1 LDTLDLASTNDP
13 MQRWRETMAGNEI
26 KAVFFDFDSTL
37 TSPGALDFPEIKRAI
52 GCPQEIPILEF
63 IDSLDSETAKDRAR
77 NILDDYEIE
86 AAAASGPAEGCEQ
99 LLRTLKARGVQI
111 GIVSRNSL
119 KSIARAFE
127 NFSNFRMDAF
137 DVIISRDSPA
147 AVKPSPEGVLLAAR
161 KLGLPPERTMMV
173 GDYIFD
179 LRAGR
184 AAGAYTVLLD
194 IGGYRSAWLGE
205 YDFAI
210 DTLDQL
216 LRIIDLGSPL
226 PPGKLP
232 NHILA
237 SFIDTVQFTDPGII
251 IGPGVGEDT
260 AALDITG
267 QEVLILK
274 SDPITFVAQ
283 DAGYYAVVINANDI
297 ATSGARPRW
306 MLATLLFPPAT
317 TALQIQRTL
326 LAIRDVCT
334 NLDIS
339 LCGGHTEITEAVTRP
354 VITGMMA
361 GLVSRADLLDKGNLR
376 PGDRILLTKRVAV
389 EGTAIL
395 ATEFEERLLEQGIGR
410 ETLKAGAALVDC
422 LSILPEAE
430 LAAAHPGTVALHD
443 VTEGGLSTALFEL
456 SCAAGYRLK
465 INMETIPVYTE
476 TRQLCRALSL
486 NPLGL
491 IGSGSLLIAC
501 RPSSAAVMTQRLTA
515 AEIEVACIGE
525 VAEKGCGIDALD
537 ENRPTI
543 WPTFEVDELARLF
556 H

>member
-1 LDTLDLASTNDP
+1 
-13 MQRWRETMAGNEI
+13 MAGNEI

-52 GCPQEIPILEF
+52 GCPPEIPILEF

-77 NILDDYEIE
+77 NILDDYEIK
-86 AAAASGPAEGCEQ
+86 AAAASRPAEGCEQ
-99 LLRTLKARGVQI
+99 LLQKLKSRGLQI

-127 NFSNFRMDAF
+127 NFDDFRMDAF

-161 KLGLPPERTMMV
+161 KLKLPPERTMMV

-194 IGGYRSAWLGE
+194 IGGFRSEWLGE

-210 DTLDQL
+210 DALDQL
-216 LRIIDLGSPL
+216 ARIIDLGNPL

-232 NHILA
+232 NHILE
-237 SFIDTVQFTDPGII
+237 SFIDTVQFADPGII

-317 TALQIQRTL
+317 TALQIHHTL
-326 LAIRDVCT
+326 LAIRDVCK

-339 LCGGHTEITEAVTRP
+339 LCGGHTEITDAVTRP

-361 GLVSRADLLDKGNLR
+361 GLVNRADLMEKSNLR
-376 PGDRILLTKRVAV
+376 PGDRVLLTKRVAV

-395 ATEFEERLLEQGIGR
+395 AAEFEERLIEQGIDR
-410 ETLKAGAALVDC
+410 KTIQASAALSNC

-430 LAAAHPGTVALHD
+430 LAAAHPGAVALHD

-456 SCAAGYRLK
+456 SCASGYRLK
-465 INMETIPVYTE
+465 INMDTIPIYAE
-476 TRQLCRALSL
+476 TRQLCRALGL

-501 RPSSAAVMTQRLTA
+501 RPSNAAVLTQCLAA

-525 VAEKGCGIDALD
+525 VAEEGCGIDAW
-537 ENRPTI
+537 EGSRPAI

-556 H
+556 Q

>member
-1 LDTLDLASTNDP
+1 
-13 MQRWRETMAGNEI
+13 MAGNEI

-52 GCPQEIPILEF
+52 DCPPEIPILEF
-63 IDSLDSETAKDRAR
+63 IDSLESETAKERAR
-77 NILDDYEIE
+77 KILDAYEIE
-86 AAAASGPAEGCEQ
+86 AAAASRPADGCEK
-99 LLRTLKARGVQI
+99 LLQTLKGRGLQI

-127 NFSNFRMDAF
+127 NFNVFRMDAF

-161 KLGLPPERTMMV
+161 ELGLPPERTIMV
-173 GDYIFD
+173 GDYGFD

-184 AAGAYTVLLD
+184 AAGACTVLLD
-194 IGGYRSAWLGE
+194 IGGFRSEWLGE

-210 DTLDQL
+210 DALDEL
-216 LRIIDLGSPL
+216 LRIIDLGAPL

-232 NHILA
+232 NHILET
-237 SFIDTVQFTDPGII
+237 FIAAVQFEDPEII

-260 AALDITG
+260 AALDIAG
-267 QEVLILK
+267 REVLVLK

-297 ATSGARPRW
+297 ATSVARPRW

-317 TALQIQRTL
+317 TALQIHRTL
-326 LAIRDVCT
+326 LAIRDVCAD
-334 NLDIS
+334 LDIS
-339 LCGGHTEITEAVTRP
+339 LCGGHTEITDAVTRP

-361 GLVSRADLLDKGNLR
+361 GLVNRADLLEKGKLR
-376 PGDRILLTKRVAV
+376 PGDLILLTKRVAV

-395 ATEFEERLLEQGIGR
+395 AVEFEQRLIDQGISR
-410 ETLKAGAALVDC
+410 ATLKAGAALQSKP
-422 LSILPEAE
+422 SILPEAE
-430 LAAAHPGTVALHD
+430 LAAGHPGTVALHD

-456 SCAAGYRLK
+456 SSAAGYRLK
-465 INMETIPVYTE
+465 IDLDAIPVYAE
-476 TRQLCRALSL
+476 TRALCRALDL

-501 RPSSAAVMTQRLTA
+501 RPSSSAIIEQDLEKAG
-515 AEIEVACIGE
+515 IEVACIGA
-525 VAEKGCGIDALD
+525 VAVKGCGVEAAKSG
-537 ENRPTI
+537 RPAK
-543 WPTFEVDELARLF
+543 WPAFEVDELARLF

>member
-1 LDTLDLASTNDP
+1 
-13 MQRWRETMAGNEI
+13 MAGNEI

-52 GCPQEIPILEF
+52 GCPLETPILEF
-63 IDSLDSETAKDRAR
+63 IDSLESETAQDRAR
-77 NILDDYEIE
+77 KILDDYEIE
-86 AAAASGPAEGCEQ
+86 AAAASRPAADCEE
-99 LLRTLKARGVQI
+99 LLPTLKTRGVRI

-127 NFSNFRMDAF
+127 NFNDVRMDAF

-161 KLGLPPERTMMV
+161 ELGLPPERTIMI
-173 GDYIFD
+173 GDYVFD

-194 IGGYRSAWLGE
+194 IGGFRSKWMGE

-216 LRIIDLGSPL
+216 PRIIDLGDPL

-232 NHILA
+232 NHILET
-237 SFIDTVQFTDPGII
+237 FIDAVQFEDPGII

-260 AALDITG
+260 AALDIAG
-267 QEVLILK
+267 REVLVLK

-306 MLATLLFPPAT
+306 MLATLLFPPAA
-317 TALQIQRTL
+317 TALQIHRTL
-326 LAIRDVCT
+326 LAIRDVCKD
-334 NLDIS
+334 LDIS
-339 LCGGHTEITEAVTRP
+339 LCGGHTEITDAVTRP

-361 GLVSRADLLDKGNLR
+361 GLVNRADLLEKSNLR
-376 PGDRILLTKRVAV
+376 PGDLILMTKRVAV

-395 ATEFEERLLEQGIGR
+395 AMEFEQRLMDQGISR
-410 ETLKAGAALVDC
+410 ATLQSSAALLTR

-430 LAAAHPGTVALHD
+430 LAAGQPGTLALHD
-443 VTEGGLSTALFEL
+443 VTEGGLATALFEL
-456 SCAAGYRLK
+456 SSAAGYRLK
-465 INMETIPVYTE
+465 INMNTIPVYAE
-476 TRQLCRALSL
+476 TRELCRALGL

-501 RPSSAAVMTQRLTA
+501 RPSSSALIRQDLETA
-515 AEIEVACIGE
+515 GIEVACIGE
-525 VAEKGCGIDALD
+525 VAEKGCGVDAEKSGQP
-537 ENRPTI
+537 EN
-543 WPTFEVDELARLF
+543 WPSFEIDELARLF